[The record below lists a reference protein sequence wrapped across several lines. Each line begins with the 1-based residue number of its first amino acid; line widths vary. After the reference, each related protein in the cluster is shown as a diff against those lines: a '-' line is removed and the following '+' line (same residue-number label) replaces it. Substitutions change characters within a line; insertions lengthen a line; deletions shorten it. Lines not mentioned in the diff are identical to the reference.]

1 MAFRKIDLQQLE
13 TDIADIQDPLVLLN
27 HGQSGNNTRDLGFIM
42 ERGSY
47 DNVGIIW
54 DESSDEFAIVTTTD
68 SGATVGNVTI
78 SSYSNL
84 QAGTVT
90 ASSFVGPLTGN
101 ADTAT
106 ALATVRTI
114 AGQSFD
120 GSANIAIASTDL
132 SNTSNIT
139 LNNATQTLTNK
150 TLTTPVISTISN
162 TGTLTLPTST
172 GTVALTSDITLS
184 TLSITATASE
194 INELSG
200 VTSNIQTQLDD
211 KLSSSGGTISN
222 NLTVTGN
229 LTVNGVTTT
238 VNSTVVEIA
247 DPIMTLGSDASD
259 DNKDRGIA
267 FKWNSGGNTKVG
279 FFGYDDSDGKF
290 SFITDG
296 NVSNEIT
303 SGTLG
308 TIKVGGID
316 LDGTTITAT
325 GTELNYVDGVTSNIQ
340 TQIDGK
346 QSPLTHNENSSPY
359 VITTSDA
366 ANNSSSTLAISA
378 STLGFNLTGAISY
391 TIFIN
396 RLYLRSSEV
405 SVNTN
410 NGTLTFSTGILD
422 DSDEIDAVWIT

>member
-54 DESSDEFAIVTTTD
+54 DESSDEFALVTTTD

>member
-1 MAFRKIDLQQLE
+1 MYF
-13 TDIADIQDPLVLLN
+13 
-27 HGQSGNNTRDLGFIM
+27 
-42 ERGSY
+42 
-47 DNVGIIW
+47 
-54 DESSDEFAIVTTTD
+54 
-68 SGATVGNVTI
+68 GATPYASAAFSDVVFNPNAFVNV
-78 SSYSNL
+78 L
-84 QAGTVT
+84 
-90 ASSFVGPLTGN
+90 
-101 ADTAT
+101 
-106 ALATVRTI
+106 
-114 AGQSFD
+114 
-120 GSANIAIASTDL
+120 GSQIN
-132 SNTSNIT
+132 
-139 LNNATQTLTNK
+139 
-150 TLTTPVISTISN
+150 
-162 TGTLTLPTST
+162 TST